1 MRNRR
6 QVRSKVPLTRK
17 TRDGEEAESG
27 EKKNMKE
34 DENENKPSASKA
46 FFVFFH
52 NVMQFSECGD
62 TLPRVYEAT
71 SLNKTS
77 PVTQ

>member
-1 MRNRR
+1 
-6 QVRSKVPLTRK
+6 
-17 TRDGEEAESG
+17 
-27 EKKNMKE
+27 MKE

-71 SLNKTS
+71 SLKKTP